1 MKNSNIVIFW
11 FIYINN
17 LLDIIC
23 LPMVMTYQP
32 NDYKSNK
39 YDTLILN

>member
-23 LPMVMTYQP
+23 LPMVMYQP

-39 YDTLILN
+39 NDSLILN